1 MGMLSPPEQLRT
13 YSPLPSSKITHKT
26 SDKISFATLL
36 LLEVQ
41 RGCVGQKEGFESSA
55 RGWEKPLLGEGA
67 IFGAH
72 VRFAGPVCGVL
83 GKTEAVWVRLKYFW
97 SQVKDD
103 VL

>member
-1 MGMLSPPEQLRT
+1 MKPVLQ
-13 YSPLPSSKITHKT
+13 
-26 SDKISFATLL
+26 
-36 LLEVQ
+36 
-41 RGCVGQKEGFESSA
+41 
-55 RGWEKPLLGEGA
+55 PLLGEGA

-83 GKTEAVWVRLKYFW
+83 ENTETVWVRLKYFR